1 MSLGDHIPLLGGSG
15 SDLADDREAGI
26 FSTISVPTPT
36 SRIDEPA
43 SSASDR
49 PLLGGLID
57 SIIPGGSS
65 SVGVS
70 VISGIGG
77 GGTSGSVP
85 TDVAGSSTIISALA
99 PPVS

>member
-36 SRIDEPA
+36 SLINEPA
-43 SSASDR
+43 STESTR
-49 PLLGGLID
+49 PLLGNNID

-65 SVGVS
+65 VVGGS
-70 VISGIGG
+70 IISGPTEGVA
-77 GGTSGSVP
+77 GSVP
-85 TDVAGSSTIISALA
+85 TDVVGSSAIASTSAS
-99 PPVS
+99 PVS